1 MKALPM
7 SVRLRLGLLPG
18 LALGFLAGAGAQA
31 LLRPTVAQPPE
42 VLPTAP
48 APFKQET
55 PPFRGLDANLY
66 MQTAAE
72 YRACCLQAYN
82 VAEARL
88 RALRAELAGKRP
100 RAVIMDL
107 DETVLDN
114 AGFQAMQLRSGLAY
128 DQRLWDLWEEKH
140 ADKVGLIP
148 GAKDFIIAARKLGFT
163 VVYITNRNDQFRK
176 GTEKALDRLGIA
188 PEKPEHLLLA
198 TTTSD
203 KTERRAQ
210 VRKNF
215 DVVMLVGDN
224 LRDFDELFAFPK
236 AAEGKPEPDPDAL
249 IRDRKGEVD
258 KERSRWGCEFII
270 LPNPAYG
277 EWTKPL
283 GRGEKDLDRLVP
295 TTKGK

>member
-1 MKALPM
+1 M
-7 SVRLRLGLLPG
+7 SVSLRSGLLPG
-18 LALGFLAGAGAQA
+18 LALGILAGAGTQA
-31 LLRPTVAQPPE
+31 LLRQTVAQPPE
-42 VLPTAP
+42 LLPAAP
-48 APFKQET
+48 APFKQEA

-72 YRACCLQAYN
+72 YRACCLQVYN

-88 RALRAELAGKRP
+88 RALSAEPAGKKP

-114 AGFQAMQLRSGLAY
+114 AGFQAMQIRSGLAY

-148 GAKDFIIAARKLGFT
+148 GAKDFIITARKFGFT
-163 VVYITNRNDQFRK
+163 VVYITNRNDKFRK
-176 GTEKALDRLGIA
+176 GTEKALDRLGIT

-203 KTERRAQ
+203 KSERRAQ
-210 VRKNF
+210 TRNNF

-224 LRDFDELFAFPK
+224 LRDFDEVFAFPK
-236 AAEGKPEPDPDAL
+236 PEKGKPEPDPDVL
-249 IRDRKGEVD
+249 IRDRKGKVD
-258 KERSRWGCEFII
+258 KERSRWGCEYII

-277 EWTKPL
+277 EWTKLL
-283 GRGEKDLDRLVP
+283 GRGDNDLDRLFP
-295 TTKGK
+295 TAKGK